1 MTEILRRRKV
11 ICIYWCFLCEEAA
24 ADNLH
29 KTLATETSLF
39 EIVLGRKP
47 MTALD
52 VAKTKNQGKC
62 PAATGLQGT
71 DLK

>member
-1 MTEILRRRKV
+1 MTANQRNWMELLETLQFF
-11 ICIYWCFLCEEAA
+11 Y
-24 ADNLH
+24 NLH
-29 KTLATETSLF
+29 KSLATEMSSF
-39 EIVLGRKP
+39 EIVLGRQP